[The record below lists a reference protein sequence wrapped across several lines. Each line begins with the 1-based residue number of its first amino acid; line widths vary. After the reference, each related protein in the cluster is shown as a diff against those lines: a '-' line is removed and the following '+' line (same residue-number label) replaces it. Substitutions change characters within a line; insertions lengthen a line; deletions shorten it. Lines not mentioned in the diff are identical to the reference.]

1 MNLVTRTTF
10 SCKDCKIRQIGCHS
24 TCKIH
29 KEEKE
34 KYNND
39 VAKIKKEKQNHSDI
53 IGFFTMSMLKT
64 QRKPVQDRT
73 K

>member
-10 SCKDCKIRQIGCHS
+10 SCQGCKIRHVGCHS

-39 VAKIKKEKQNHSDI
+39 VAKIKKAKQNHSDI

-64 QRKPVQDRT
+64 QKKPVQDRI